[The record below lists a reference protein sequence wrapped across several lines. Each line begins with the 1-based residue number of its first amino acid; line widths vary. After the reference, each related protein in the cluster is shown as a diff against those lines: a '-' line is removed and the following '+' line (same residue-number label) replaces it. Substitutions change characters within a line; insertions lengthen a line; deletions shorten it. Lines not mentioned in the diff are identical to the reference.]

1 MERYQRCNVVERL
14 MSLAASRS
22 LPAQSK
28 EKIIQLLYRSTFVG
42 GSTVLITRC
51 GLLSWIKGE
60 MELQAHKAN
69 PEQRQLLSSLAVR
82 LYKSSDTK
90 HIDDWCGG
98 NAREVFAGLGVD
110 SRLS

>member
-1 MERYQRCNVVERL
+1 MERYQRCNVIERL
-14 MSLAASRS
+14 VSLAASRS
-22 LPAQSK
+22 LPAHFK
-28 EKIIQLLYRSTFVG
+28 EKIIQLLYRSTFLG

-60 MELQAHKAN
+60 MELPAHKPN

-82 LYKSSDTK
+82 LYKSSDMK

-98 NAREVFAGLGVD
+98 SAREVFAGLGVN
-110 SRLS
+110 SRSL